1 MSPFRGLRSTSLRH
15 DDDGADIGP
24 SSRLGNAYSIDDR
37 ARFFNQP
44 PEHVVRSFLKA
55 HDNPTADEN
64 PLSRVDQDRW
74 ASMRLRRDSVRVAAG
89 HTCEEMPNAC
99 DIAGIPTIST
109 GFR

>member
-64 PLSRVDQDRW
+64 PLSRVAQDRW
-74 ASMRLRRDSVRVAAG
+74 A
-89 HTCEEMPNAC
+89 
-99 DIAGIPTIST
+99 
-109 GFR
+109 

>member
-1 MSPFRGLRSTSLRH
+1 MSPFRGFHPAPLRH
-15 DDDGADIGP
+15 DDDGVDIGP
-24 SSRLGNAYSIDDR
+24 RSRLGNGS
-37 ARFFNQP
+37 ARDQP

-55 HDNPTADEN
+55 HDNPTAEEN

-99 DIAGIPTIST
+99 EIEGIPTIST